1 MNAKKANLRVVIEHL
16 INGMKASSDHDWVEG
31 ARQGDAAA
39 IAELHHRYWRAARA
53 TAYGVTADLDLAE
66 DAACE
71 AFYAA
76 IESLTDLK
84 DPRGCRRLRDVAEQ
98 IMKGTRLMDPQRK
111 QILQQLRG
119 ATEEGIIS

>member
-16 INGMKASSDHDWVEG
+16 VDGMNESSEQGWVER
-31 ARQGDAAA
+31 AKQGDAAA
-39 IAELHHRYWRAARA
+39 IAELYRRYWRAARA

-84 DPRGCRRLRDVAEQ
+84 RLRDVAEQ
-98 IMKGTRLMDPQRK
+98 IMKGTRLMDLQRK